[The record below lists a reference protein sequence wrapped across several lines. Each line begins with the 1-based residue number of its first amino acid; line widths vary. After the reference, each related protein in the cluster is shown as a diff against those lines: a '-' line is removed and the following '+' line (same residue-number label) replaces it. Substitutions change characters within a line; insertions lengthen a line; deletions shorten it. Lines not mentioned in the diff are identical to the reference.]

1 MKRASLEGADFKR
14 DEKAAYKKNKHIT
27 KALYNKRILKEKLIK
42 RAACYSLGKK
52 AEQLNKLTS

>member
-52 AEQLNKLTS
+52 AE